1 MLVDTVSR
9 IYFKI
14 SDYSSL
20 DELYADVGKQMQILV
35 QNKNSIV
42 FYQIQDIKD
51 LLVLEYCPVGLDEY
65 GEETRV
71 PTWLDADELIEVQTN
86 RISDKLD
93 EFDNARENLESVRES
108 IEGVLF
114 NNDEKKDDSG
124 GHKA

>member
-20 DELYADVGKQMQILV
+20 DELFADVGKQMQILV

-65 GEETRV
+65 GEETRI
-71 PTWLDADELIEVQTN
+71 PTWLNADELIEVQTN

-93 EFDNARENLESVRES
+93 EFDNARENLETVKES
-108 IEGVLF
+108 IEDVLL
-114 NNDEKKDDSG
+114 NNDKKDDSG